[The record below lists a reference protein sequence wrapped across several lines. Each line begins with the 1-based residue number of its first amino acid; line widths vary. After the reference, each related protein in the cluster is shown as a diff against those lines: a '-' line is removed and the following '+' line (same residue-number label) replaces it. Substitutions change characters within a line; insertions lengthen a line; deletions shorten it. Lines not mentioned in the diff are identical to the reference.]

1 MKKSQVLAALA
12 LAFALGL
19 GAVAPTASTYATV
32 IYPVGTTQEQI
43 DANNRAINS
52 EVNAALKAYGDLE
65 KVAQYDT
72 LYFQIEDT
80 TSGLRKTISDDV
92 KALLTAYNNDT
103 IANFNKADINS
114 KISQLEALEN
124 GATGGLYE
132 KNTDGTYKNIKS
144 TSNLTQ
150 ATLKSLSNLSRA
162 NNLTDAYNAARMLRD
177 TAAQNLSILNK
188 NYNTPVAGDVVQ
200 QAIDLSNGIFAGA
213 NAFLT
218 ELQGKFAAITS
229 TPDDFANLIKAVSES
244 AYDSLVNSA
253 AWVNATDTV
262 SGRATRYG
270 LAMQAAANLPKYKFV
285 KPLQDAKKEFDKIR
299 DNNQDVDY
307 AKAKEYIAVF
317 NTAIA
322 NYRDGKT
329 TGGDGSNGN
338 NDGDG
343 DGEGNKAP
351 DTGVLA
357 NAEGSASTTVAMVA
371 GIATALTAAGAGVV
385 AYRNARRSTRK

>member
-92 KALLTAYNNDT
+92 KDLLTAYNNDT
-103 IANFNKADINS
+103 IANFNKANINGL
-114 KISQLEALEN
+114 ISQLEALEN

-132 KNTDGTYKNIKS
+132 KNADDTYKNIKS

-162 NNLTDAYNAARMLRD
+162 NNLTDAYNAARTLRD
-177 TAAQNLSILNK
+177 TAAQNLSILNT
-188 NYNTPVAGDVVQ
+188 NYNTPAAGVVET
-200 QAIDLSNGIFAGA
+200 AINLSNGIFAGA
-213 NAFLT
+213 NAFLN

-229 TPDDFANLIKAVSES
+229 TPDAYANLIKAVSES

-253 AWVNATDTV
+253 AWVNATDAI

-285 KPLQDAKKEFDKIR
+285 KPLQVAKKEFDKIR
-299 DNNQDVDY
+299 ATDQDVDY
-307 AKAKEYIAVF
+307 AKAKEYIAAF

-343 DGEGNKAP
+343 NDEGNKAP

>member
-43 DANNRAINS
+43 DANNLAINS

-72 LYFQIEDT
+72 LYFQIEHT
-80 TSGLRKTISDDV
+80 TSGLRKAISDDV
-92 KALLTAYNNDT
+92 KDLLADYNNDT
-103 IANFNKADINS
+103 DEFKKAAINGL
-114 KISQLEALEN
+114 ISQLEALEN

-132 KNTDGTYKNIKS
+132 KNADGTYKNIKS

-162 NNLTDAYNAARMLRD
+162 NNLTDAYNAARTLRD
-177 TAAQNLSILNK
+177 TATQNLSILNT
-188 NYNTPVAGDVVQ
+188 NYNTSAAGVVET
-200 QAIDLSNGIFAGA
+200 AINLSNGIFAGA
-213 NAFLT
+213 NAFLN

-229 TPDDFANLIKAVSES
+229 TPDAYANLIKAVSES

-253 AWVNATDTV
+253 AWVNATDAI

-270 LAMQAAANLPKYKFV
+270 LVMQAAANLPKYKFV

-299 DNNQDVDY
+299 ATDDQDVDY
-307 AKAKEYIAVF
+307 AKAKEYIAAF

-343 DGEGNKAP
+343 NGEGNKAP

>member
-92 KALLTAYNNDT
+92 KDLLTAYNNDT
-103 IANFNKADINS
+103 IANFNKANINGL
-114 KISQLEALEN
+114 ISQLEALEN

-132 KNTDGTYKNIKS
+132 KNADDTYKNIKS

-162 NNLTDAYNAARMLRD
+162 NNLTDAYNAARTLRD
-177 TAAQNLSILNK
+177 TAAQNLSILNT
-188 NYNTPVAGDVVQ
+188 NYNTPAAGVVET
-200 QAIDLSNGIFAGA
+200 AINLSNGIFAGA
-213 NAFLT
+213 NAFLN

-229 TPDDFANLIKAVSES
+229 TPDAYANLIKAVSES

-253 AWVNATDTV
+253 AWVNATDAI

-299 DNNQDVDY
+299 ATDQDVDY
-307 AKAKEYIAVF
+307 AKAKEYIAAF

-343 DGEGNKAP
+343 NDEGNKAP

>member
-103 IANFNKADINS
+103 IANFNKANINS
-114 KISQLEALEN
+114 LISQLEALEN

-132 KNTDGTYKNIKS
+132 KNADGTYKNIKS
-144 TSNLTQ
+144 TSKLEQ

-162 NNLTDAYNAARMLRD
+162 NNLTDAYNAARTLRD
-177 TAAQNLSILNK
+177 TAAQNLSILNT
-188 NYNTPVAGDVVQ
+188 NYNTPAAGVVET
-200 QAIDLSNGIFAGA
+200 AINLSNGIFAGA
-213 NAFLT
+213 NAFLN

-229 TPDDFANLIKAVSES
+229 TPDDYANLIKAVSES

-253 AWVNATDTV
+253 AWVNATDAV

-299 DNNQDVDY
+299 ATDQDVDY
-307 AKAKEYIAVF
+307 AKAKEYIAAF

-322 NYRDGKT
+322 NYRDGKA
-329 TGGDGSNGN
+329 TGSDGSNN
-338 NDGDG
+338 NNDG

>member
-103 IANFNKADINS
+103 IANFNKANINS
-114 KISQLEALEN
+114 LISQLEALEN

-132 KNTDGTYKNIKS
+132 KNADGTYKNIKS

-162 NNLTDAYNAARMLRD
+162 NNLTDAYNAARTLRD
-177 TAAQNLSILNK
+177 TAAQNLSILRT
-188 NYNTPVAGDVVQ
+188 NYNTPAAGVVET
-200 QAIDLSNGIFAGA
+200 AINLSNGIFAGA
-213 NAFLT
+213 SAFLN
-218 ELQGKFAAITS
+218 ELQGKFDAITS
-229 TPDDFANLIKAVSES
+229 TPDGYANLIKAVSES

-253 AWVNATDTV
+253 AWVNATDAV

-299 DNNQDVDY
+299 ATDQDVDY
-307 AKAKEYIAVF
+307 AKAKEYIAAF

-343 DGEGNKAP
+343 DGDGNKAP

>member
-103 IANFNKADINS
+103 IANFNKANINS
-114 KISQLEALEN
+114 LISQLEALEN

-132 KNTDGTYKNIKS
+132 KNADGTYKNIKS

-162 NNLTDAYNAARMLRD
+162 NNLTDAYNAARTLRD
-177 TAAQNLSILNK
+177 TAAQNLSILNT
-188 NYNTPVAGDVVQ
+188 NYNTPAAGVVET
-200 QAIDLSNGIFAGA
+200 AINLSNGIFAGA
-213 NAFLT
+213 NAFLN

-229 TPDDFANLIKAVSES
+229 APDAYANLIKAVSES

-253 AWVNATDTV
+253 AWVNATDAV

-299 DNNQDVDY
+299 ATDQDVDY
-307 AKAKEYIAVF
+307 AKAKEYIAAF

-343 DGEGNKAP
+343 NDDGNKAP

>member
-92 KALLTAYNNDT
+92 KDLLTAYNNDT
-103 IANFNKADINS
+103 IANFNKANINGL
-114 KISQLEALEN
+114 ISQLEALEN

-132 KNTDGTYKNIKS
+132 KNADDTYKNIKS

-162 NNLTDAYNAARMLRD
+162 NNLTDAYNAARTLRD
-177 TAAQNLSILNK
+177 TAAQNLSILNT
-188 NYNTPVAGDVVQ
+188 NYNTPAAGVVET
-200 QAIDLSNGIFAGA
+200 AINLSNGIFAGA
-213 NAFLT
+213 NAFLN
-218 ELQGKFAAITS
+218 ELQGKFVAITS
-229 TPDDFANLIKAVSES
+229 TPDAYANLIKAVSES

-253 AWVNATDTV
+253 AWVNATDAI

-299 DNNQDVDY
+299 ATDQDVDY
-307 AKAKEYIAVF
+307 AKAKEYIVAF

-343 DGEGNKAP
+343 NDEGNKAP

>member
-92 KALLTAYNNDT
+92 KDLLTAYNNDT
-103 IANFNKADINS
+103 IANFNKANINGLIS
-114 KISQLEALEN
+114 KLEALEN

-132 KNTDGTYKNIKS
+132 KNADDTYKNIKS

-162 NNLTDAYNAARMLRD
+162 NNLTDAYNAARTLRD
-177 TAAQNLSILNK
+177 TAAQNLSILNT
-188 NYNTPVAGDVVQ
+188 NYNTPAAGVVET
-200 QAIDLSNGIFAGA
+200 AINLSNGIFAGA
-213 NAFLT
+213 NAFLN

-229 TPDDFANLIKAVSES
+229 TPDAYANLIKAVSES

-253 AWVNATDTV
+253 AWVNATDAI

-299 DNNQDVDY
+299 ATDQDVDY
-307 AKAKEYIAVF
+307 AKAKEYIAAF

-343 DGEGNKAP
+343 NDEGNKAP